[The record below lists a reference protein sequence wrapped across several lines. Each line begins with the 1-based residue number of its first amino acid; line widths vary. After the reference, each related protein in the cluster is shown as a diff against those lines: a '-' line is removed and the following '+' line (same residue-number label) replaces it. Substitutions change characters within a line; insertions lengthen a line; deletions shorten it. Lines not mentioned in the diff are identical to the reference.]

1 MDILNKI
8 FGFSKDKKTVE
19 PNVIFGRYTD
29 AYKEKEKYTS
39 WDDAMKSFEGENYLD
54 CYEQFLFYLKDDD
67 LKNLTYQRESDHITF
82 SIYQGS
88 KRIEGRADHKS
99 IRAEAKI
106 ARTHTLNIGVLRRLL
121 ELNYTL
127 KYCRYALDDENNI
140 TMLFHSKTL
149 DASPYKMY
157 YALKELAINADKQD
171 DILEGEFENLISINK
186 SHIREIDLKEKG
198 AKYMYLM
205 QTIDAVLLQIDNTK
219 LNLINYPGAES
230 YLLLDAIYKLD
241 YLIKPEGFTMEA
253 LEKMHRKYFQNSG
266 DVPAKKNDRL
276 RKKLEKIRNRT
287 KEEFEEEIYEVV
299 STFGIT
305 MPSGHDQF
313 VNFCKNEIG
322 NINWYLNND
331 HKIIAQ
337 AIPGYIVGY
346 SLFNYSLPVPVKAM
360 LHLYYRVVE
369 QEYFS
374 SLGFSESFIKND
386 KPIKSKII
394 AEINLIVNSFKEDYG
409 KLDFRTSMLK
419 FDSVLD
425 FSYSY
430 LVMMQSIPVVKNNK
444 INT

>member
-39 WDDAMKSFEGENYLD
+39 WDNAMQSFKNGSYLD
-54 CYEQFLFYLKDDD
+54 SYEQFLFYLKDDD
-67 LKNLTYQRESDHITF
+67 LKNLTYERSGDHIKF
-82 SIYQGS
+82 CIYQGS
-88 KRIEGRADHKS
+88 KLIEGVADLKS
-99 IRAEAKI
+99 FRAEAKI
-106 ARTHTLNIGVLRRLL
+106 AKTDSLNIGVLRRLL

-127 KYCRYALDDENNI
+127 KYCRYALDEENCI

-149 DASPYKMY
+149 DASPYKLY

-171 DILEGEFENLISINK
+171 DILEGEFKNLVSVNK
-186 SHIREIDLKEKG
+186 SHVREISSTEKQV
-198 AKYMYLM
+198 KFDYL
-205 QTIDAVLLQIDNTK
+205 QNTLGNVFDQIDNSK
-219 LNLINYPGAES
+219 LNFINYPGAES
-230 YLLLDAIYKLD
+230 YVLLDAVYKLD

-253 LEKMHRKYFQNSG
+253 FEKMHRKYFQNNG
-266 DVPAKKNDRL
+266 EKPAKKNSRL
-276 RKKLEKIRNRT
+276 RKKLEEVKTRT
-287 KEEFEEEIYEVV
+287 QEQFEEEIYEVV

-313 VNFCKNEIG
+313 VNFCKNEIS

-331 HKIIAQ
+331 HLKIAQ

-346 SLFNYSLPVPVKAM
+346 SLFNYSLPVPIKAL

-369 QEYFS
+369 QEYFTN
-374 SLGFSESFIKND
+374 LGFAETFVNKD
-386 KPIKSKII
+386 KPKKSKII
-394 AEINLIVNSFKEDYG
+394 LEINSILNSFKSEFG
-409 KLDFRTSMLK
+409 KMDVKTNLLK

-430 LVMMQSIPVVKNNK
+430 LLMLQSIPSVKSNK
-444 INT
+444 ITA

>member
-1 MDILNKI
+1 MDILSKI

-39 WDDAMKSFEGENYLD
+39 WDDAMKSFEEGNYLD

-67 LKNLTYQRESDHITF
+67 LKNLTYQRESDHIKF

-88 KRIEGRADHKS
+88 KRIEGKADLRS

-106 ARTHTLNIGVLRRLL
+106 ARTDTLNIGVLRRLL

-127 KYCRYALDDENNI
+127 KYCRYALDEENTI
-140 TMLFHSKTL
+140 TMIFHSKTL

-186 SHIREIDLKEKG
+186 SHVREIDLQEKE
-198 AKYMYLM
+198 AKFAYLKN
-205 QTIDAVLLQIDNTK
+205 TIEDVFDQIDNSK
-219 LNLINYPGAES
+219 LNLLNYPGAES
-230 YLLLDAIYKLD
+230 YLLLDTIYKLD
-241 YLIKPEGFTMEA
+241 YLIKPEGFIMEV
-253 LEKMHRKYFQNSG
+253 LEKMHRKYFQNNG
-266 DVPAKKNDRL
+266 EVPAKKNSRL
-276 RKKLEKIRNRT
+276 RKNLEEILSRD
-287 KEEFEEEIYEVV
+287 KELFEEEIYEVV

-313 VNFCKNEIG
+313 VDFCKNEIS
-322 NINWYLNND
+322 NINWYLSNG
-331 HKIIAQ
+331 HKRIAQ

-360 LHLYYRVVE
+360 LHLYYRIVE
-369 QEYFS
+369 QEYFT
-374 SLGFSESFIKND
+374 SLGFSESFVNGD
-386 KPIKSKII
+386 QPNKSKII
-394 AEINLIVNSFKEDYG
+394 SEINEIIHSFKEDYG
-409 KLDFRTSMLK
+409 KIELNTNMLK

-430 LVMMQSIPVVKNNK
+430 LNMLQGIPVVKSNK